1 MSEIAVSS
9 SGRPSMGPVTLPAV
23 ACFEFILDESLLE
36 KHLSEPNPGLLILFN
51 SIFTEVIY
59 IYVCKY
65 YFLSLILGSW
75 Q

>member
-36 KHLSEPNPGLLILFN
+36 KHLSEPNPGL
-51 SIFTEVIY
+51 SISFYNI
-59 IYVCKY
+59 
-65 YFLSLILGSW
+65 FLKI
-75 Q
+75 